1 MELKELHPW
10 NVTPQEARGIQQQ
23 LSQQVL
29 RENQV
34 PVGAR
39 LIAGVDISGVNRQG
53 LATGA
58 VVVLDVP
65 TFTIREI
72 RTVQAVPPMKYVP
85 GLLSFREVPVLVK
98 ALETLDT
105 IPDLIMVDGQGIAHP
120 RRFGI
125 ASHLGLLM
133 DLPSIGCGKSIL
145 TGKHETLDE
154 HRGAQVPLMDRQD
167 HLGTVLRTRTS
178 VSPVYV
184 SVGHK
189 IDLDTAVKWVLSCCR
204 DYRLPE
210 PTRLAHQ
217 AAAGRLAPPS
227 PNGESAG

>member
-1 MELKELHPW
+1 MKLKELHSWDIP
-10 NVTPQEARGIQQQ
+10 PQEARSLQQQ
-23 LSQQVL
+23 LSQKVV
-29 RENQV
+29 RENHV

-39 LIAGVDISGVNRQG
+39 LIAGVDISGINRQG

-65 TFTIREI
+65 TFTIKEV
-72 RTVQAVPPMKYVP
+72 RTVQAVPPMKYQP

-105 IPDLIMVDGQGIAHP
+105 VPDLVMVDGQGVAHP

-145 TGKHETLDE
+145 TGKHESLDE

-167 HLGTVLRTRTS
+167 HLGTVLRTRTD
-178 VSPVYV
+178 VAPVYV

-189 IDLDTAVKWVLSCCR
+189 IDLDTAVKWVLSCTR
-204 DYRLPE
+204 GYRLPE

-217 AAAGRLAPPS
+217 AAAGRLPPPS
-227 PNGESAG
+227 PNGASA

>member
-1 MELKELHPW
+1 MKLKELHPW
-10 NVTPQEARGIQQQ
+10 NVPPQEARSIQTQ
-23 LSQQVL
+23 LAQQVE
-29 RENQV
+29 RENHV

-65 TFTIREI
+65 TFTIREV
-72 RTVQAVPPMKYVP
+72 RTVEAVPPMKYVP

-105 IPDLIMVDGQGIAHP
+105 IPDLIMVDGQGVAHP

-125 ASHLGLLM
+125 ASHLGLIM

-145 TGKHETLDE
+145 IGKHDALDE

-167 HLGTVLRTRTS
+167 HLGTVLRTRTNI
-178 VSPVYV
+178 SPVYV

-189 IDLDTAVKWVLSCCR
+189 IDLDNAVRWVLSCCR
-204 DYRLPE
+204 GYRLPE

-217 AAAGRLAPPS
+217 AAAGRLRFPS
-227 PNGESAG
+227 PNGTSA